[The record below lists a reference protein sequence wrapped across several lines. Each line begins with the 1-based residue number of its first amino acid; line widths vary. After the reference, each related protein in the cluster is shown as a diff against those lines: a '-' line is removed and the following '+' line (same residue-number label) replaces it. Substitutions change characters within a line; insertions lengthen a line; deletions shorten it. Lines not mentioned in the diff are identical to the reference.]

1 MARSKELLPP
11 SASDCAWFKIN
22 ETFWHPTPR
31 VSVAVTSLVR
41 HPVTKL
47 REAIRATT
55 YAYLTNS
62 SGMGSPAYFGLLVLV
77 VSGNLIFV

>member
-1 MARSKELLPP
+1 MVRYKELLPP

-22 ETFWHPTPR
+22 GTSWHPSPR

-47 REAIRATT
+47 REAIRAPPILLTDPCGGGFILKKAQT
-55 YAYLTNS
+55 PDYLE
-62 SGMGSPAYFGLLVLV
+62 GLRQKL
-77 VSGNLIFV
+77 